1 MTMTDKQTNNKQQY
15 YPQDEQ
21 HQDTWLCGWVSHH
34 VIGPD
39 SIALDDSRG
48 MEDPIH
54 KAYMRVTVL
63 VLDLSVYGTAVWYST
78 YRGDKR
84 SLWAVMIALIQPA
97 ILLIDH
103 GHFQYNTV
111 ALGLSIAAFASMVQG
126 PAFESCVWGGFY
138 FVLALNF
145 KQMTL
150 YYAPVVFFYLLGRC
164 LSRPLR
170 FLPVI
175 IWLGFVVLS
184 AFYVLWERFV
194 EYRPTHDPTT
204 PSLERIEHVLR

>member
-1 MTMTDKQTNNKQQY
+1 LRTNKMEGSPLTAY
-15 YPQDEQ
+15 IS
-21 HQDTWLCGWVSHH
+21 WLCGWVSHH

-39 SIALDDSRG
+39 SVALDDSRG
-48 MEDPIH
+48 MEDPIF
-54 KAYMRVTVL
+54 KAYMRATVL

-97 ILLIDH
+97 ILWIDH

-126 PAFESCVWGGFY
+126 PVFESCVWGGFY

-150 YYAPVVFFYLLGRC
+150 YYAPVVSMGTQCFQLWYVNLVANVPRRQL
-164 LSRPLR
+164 
-170 FLPVI
+170 
-175 IWLGFVVLS
+175 FVASSGHSCSQSIHHILV
-184 AFYVLWERFV
+184 VDV
-194 EYRPTHDPTT
+194 
-204 PSLERIEHVLR
+204 RIDLCIG

>member
-1 MTMTDKQTNNKQQY
+1 
-15 YPQDEQ
+15 
-21 HQDTWLCGWVSHH
+21 
-34 VIGPD
+34 
-39 SIALDDSRG
+39 
-48 MEDPIH
+48 
-54 KAYMRVTVL
+54 
-63 VLDLSVYGTAVWYST
+63 
-78 YRGDKR
+78 
-84 SLWAVMIALIQPA
+84 
-97 ILLIDH
+97 LLIDH

-111 ALGLSIAAFASMVQG
+111 ALGLSIAAFASIVQG
-126 PAFESCVWGGFY
+126 PLFESCVWGGF
-138 FVLALNF
+138 FVLALNI

-150 YYAPVVFFYLLGRC
+150 NYAPVVFFYLLGRC